1 MRQMAIILCLLMAIL
16 TSCQSEHER
25 QVQMLNDL
33 LEATDN
39 YEVMPND
46 SDARAVLFYME
57 RHGSPREL
65 QQAWRIM
72 AKMYRR
78 HGAPTW
84 TDILRI
90 CVSKNSGGSIAAAS
104 RIVPGTTRFVY
115 TNFT

>member
-1 MRQMAIILCLLMAIL
+1 MRQTATILCLLMVIL

-46 SDARAVLFYME
+46 SDARAVLYYME

-65 QQAWRIM
+65 QQAWRMM

-78 HGAPTW
+78 HGALTL
-84 TDILRI
+84 TDILRN
-90 CVSKNSGGSIAAAS
+90 CVSKILEGAS
-104 RIVPGTTRFVY
+104 LRPPESPGYYSFCFY
-115 TNFT
+115 

>member
-1 MRQMAIILCLLMAIL
+1 MVIL

-46 SDARAVLFYME
+46 SDARAVLYYME
-57 RHGSPREL
+57 RQGSPREL
-65 QQAWRIM
+65 QQAWRMM

-78 HGAPTW
+78 HGALTL
-84 TDILRI
+84 TDILRN
-90 CVSKNSGGSIAAAS
+90 CVSKILEGAS
-104 RIVPGTTRFVY
+104 LRPPESPGYYSFCFY
-115 TNFT
+115 